1 MVILRGPGNVPN
13 AHATVPS
20 HADNNSHQEKSQ
32 GRPQY
37 AP

>member
-1 MVILRGPGNVPN
+1 MVILRGPGYVPN
-13 AHATVPS
+13 ALATVPS
-20 HADNNSHQEKSQ
+20 HADNNRYQEKSQ